1 MHAAATT
8 QFPDNVAKAEEM
20 VALNPFVAGPSVC
33 PFTIVAK
40 KTVGKGIHICE
51 LKSIFTHNDA
61 FPVVRGKVTSKML
74 MKDKSFVAT
83 VANFGG
89 RASEKVM
96 RAEAAKIGFGGDA
109 ASEGVFWRVNALVRH
124 TGNSSWE
131 EKWGAMPLYLIYTAL
146 RTRVTASHR

>member
-1 MHAAATT
+1 
-8 QFPDNVAKAEEM
+8 M

-61 FPVVRGKVTSKML
+61 CPVVRGKVTSKIL

-96 RAEAAKIGFGGDA
+96 RAEAAKR
-109 ASEGVFWRVNALVRH
+109 GVWLKKQKIDFKSTGCVTVSLQLVAKKTH
-124 TGNSSWE
+124 
-131 EKWGAMPLYLIYTAL
+131 
-146 RTRVTASHR
+146 V